1 MAHNV
6 RSTVRR
12 AISILSLVMMLVLAG
27 RTSGAAMEFVRVSGD
42 GRGFILSTSGRRFV
56 PWGLNYGNSGRL
68 LEDFWDAEWPTV
80 VRDFAQMKALGANV
94 VRVHL
99 QFGKFMDAADRPNPH
114 ALARLGDLLALAERT
129 GLYLDVTGLGCYRTK
144 DVPAWYDAMDEQ
156 RRWEA
161 QGRFWQ
167 AVATRC
173 ADSPAVF
180 CYDLMN
186 EPLAPG
192 GRRKAGQWYSGSN
205 LGGYDFLQFISLDQR
220 DRPREQVARE
230 WIATLSRAI
239 RRADRRHL
247 ITVGLL
253 PWGPQWGYLSGFIPE
268 KVAPELDFI
277 CVHIYP
283 EAGKLPEALAGLK
296 KFAVGKPLV
305 IEETFPLSCSTAE
318 LKQFLLESR
327 ALACGWMGHY
337 DGKTIADLEPLVKAK
352 TITINQQLFL
362 DWLRLFR
369 DLREP
374 MQSSPSAPP
383 STAKP
388 TSVR

>member
-1 MAHNV
+1 MPAP
-6 RSTVRR
+6 RGL
-12 AISILSLVMMLVLAG
+12 AITLLLGWTLA
-27 RTSGAAMEFVRVSGD
+27 AARPARDMEFIRISDD
-42 GRGFILSTSGRRFV
+42 GRGFVLSDSGKRFV

-68 LEDFWDAEWPTV
+68 MEDFWDTQWPTV
-80 VRDFAQMKALGANV
+80 VRDFAEMKALGANV

-99 QFGKFMDAADRPNPH
+99 QVAKFMDAADRPNDKS
-114 ALARLGDLLALAERT
+114 LARLADLLDLSQRT
-129 GLYLDVTGLGCYRTK
+129 GLYLDLTGLGCYRKK
-144 DVPAWYDAMDEQ
+144 DVPAWYDALDEQ
-156 RRWEA
+156 GRWA
-161 QGRFWQ
+161 VQGRFWE
-167 AVATRC
+167 AVAARC
-173 ADSPAVF
+173 ANSPAVF

-186 EPLAPG
+186 EPLSPG
-192 GRRKAGQWYSGSN
+192 GRRKPGQWYSGSN

-220 DRPREQVARE
+220 DRPRDEVARQ
-230 WIATLSRAI
+230 WIATLSRAF

-253 PWGPQWGYLSGFIPE
+253 PWGPKWGFLSGFIPE

-283 EAGKLPEALAGLK
+283 EAGKVPEALAGLK

-305 IEETFPLSCSTAE
+305 IEETFPLSCSAAE

-327 ALACGWMGHY
+327 SIARGWMGHY
-337 DGKTIADLEPLVKAK
+337 DGKTIADLEALEKAK
-352 TITINQQLFL
+352 TIALSQQFFL

-374 MQSSPSAPP
+374 MQSPVTKPAKSPRSREGPK
-383 STAKP
+383 STNQ
-388 TSVR
+388 